1 MFQRERRG
9 GDSGYGRAT
18 GKGHHKNTMCENVLR
33 KGISLYAIL
42 TEQKKKLKREGKN
55 INQYNEDVVF
65 YI

>member
-1 MFQRERRG
+1 
-9 GDSGYGRAT
+9 
-18 GKGHHKNTMCENVLR
+18 MCENVLR